1 MLLALLSLLSGPAHA
16 ACSFSQ
22 TRYAD
27 AVEVLVQAGPGVVS
41 CRTVYVDA
49 PLPLTV
55 EAWRR
60 SAEGGEWK
68 LRTGTPLP
76 GGGWQVSLPDLRA
89 GEALRLAVRPVVEG
103 LVVGLLPW
111 REPAPRQGRLDEV
124 WRFDL
129 DPRHPGWGFADPR
142 HGRTHVERRWTFEAA
157 APPQVLPAPGVAESG
172 SGEDA
177 VPRAVRWKGGAGEL
191 AAGWDEPGATPQ
203 GRRVVPPGSFT
214 LTGAGVELV
223 GSGGPGV
230 TVVPVEGGLRFEAPQ
245 GGEVRWRVARVG
257 ETAVIPDVTTFVA
270 GLTERFRARSL
281 PEPAVPVRLKGLRV
295 PELMVEAL
303 YDEVRALVPY
313 ADPATDPL
321 SPRPLNRA
329 WRSGWATP
337 LEKGLILHRML
348 GQEKI
353 VAEWVLT
360 GAAPDPSTL
369 TGYDVAL
376 VRAHVGDVTVWLDP
390 SCTVCRPG
398 QISWRW
404 QGQSALGAVGEVPR
418 QPGRLARRITISGT
432 EYIVRHV
439 AEGAAGR
446 WLREVAAEVD
456 EGARPGRL
464 LKALGIEDG
473 SVASVAGLTDAE
485 GDVTVEVHTRI
496 VPGRPFAG
504 AAPPWDGE
512 VVDE

>member
-1 MLLALLSLLSGPAHA
+1 MLLALLALLTPAAHA

-27 AVEVLVQAGPGVVS
+27 AVEVLVQAGPGLVS
-41 CRTVYVDA
+41 CRTVHVTA
-49 PLPLTV
+49 PVPLTV

-60 SAEGGEWK
+60 SAEGSEWK
-68 LRTGTPLP
+68 LRTLTPLP
-76 GGGWQVSLPDLRA
+76 GGGWQVALPDLRG
-89 GEALRLAVRPVVEG
+89 GEALRLAVRPVAEG

-111 REPAPRQGRLDEV
+111 RERPPEAGRLDES

-142 HGRTHVERRWTFEAA
+142 HGRTHVERRWTFEAG
-157 APPQVLPAPGVAESG
+157 APEQVLAAPGVASSG
-172 SGEDA
+172 SGADTL
-177 VPRAVRWKGGAGEL
+177 PRAVRWKGGAGEL
-191 AAGWDEPGATPQ
+191 AAGWDEPGAHAQ
-203 GRRVVPPGSFT
+203 GRREVPPGSFT
-214 LTGAGVELV
+214 VTGAGLELV
-223 GSGGPGV
+223 GSGGEGV
-230 TVVPVEGGLRFEAPQ
+230 AVQTVEGGLRFDAPA

-257 ETAVIPDVTTFVA
+257 EIAVIPDAATYLA

-313 ADPATDPL
+313 TEPGVDPL

-329 WRSGWATP
+329 WRSGWASP

-360 GAAPDPSTL
+360 GADPDPATL

-376 VRAHVGDVTVWLDP
+376 VRAHLGDVTVWLDP
-390 SCTVCRPG
+390 SCAACGPG

-404 QGQSALGAVGEVPR
+404 QGRPALGPVTEVPR
-418 QPGRLARRITISGT
+418 QPGRLVRRIAISGT
-432 EYIVRHV
+432 AYTVRYV
-439 AEGAAGR
+439 AEGAAAR

-456 EGARPGRL
+456 AGAQPGRL

-473 SVASVAGLTDAE
+473 SVANVTGLGEAE
-485 GDVTVEVHTRI
+485 GDVGVEVHTRI
-496 VPGRPFAG
+496 VPGLPFDG
-504 AAPPWDGE
+504 DAPPWDGE